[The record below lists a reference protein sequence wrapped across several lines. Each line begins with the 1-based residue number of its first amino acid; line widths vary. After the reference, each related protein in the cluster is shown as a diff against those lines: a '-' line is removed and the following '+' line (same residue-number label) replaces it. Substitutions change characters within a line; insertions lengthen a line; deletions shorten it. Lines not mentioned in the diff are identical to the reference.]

1 MGGPGDGGRPCQ
13 DMNNARCRRGE
24 TSAHAVINAEEVRV
38 QNMTEG
44 ANIPFTSEMN
54 FCLKC
59 HILPQEEETEIIRTM
74 PCEEYTAT
82 LHTG

>member
-24 TSAHAVINAEEVRV
+24 TSARVVINAEEVRV

-59 HILPQEEETEIIRTM
+59 HILPQEEEWRITRTM
-74 PCEEYTAT
+74 PCEKYTAT
-82 LHTG
+82 LRTR